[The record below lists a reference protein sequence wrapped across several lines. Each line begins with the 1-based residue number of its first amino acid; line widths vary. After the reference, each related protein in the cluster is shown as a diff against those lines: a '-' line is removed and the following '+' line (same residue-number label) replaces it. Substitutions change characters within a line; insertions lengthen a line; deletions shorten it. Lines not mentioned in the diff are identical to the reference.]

1 MHCIMLNC
9 KRNAQVGIYSL
20 VYWYVNVLKMIFKG
34 IEFERESESRCNS
47 DENCFSFLSS
57 FFFTLFTIYQHSL
70 PSKKVNSTQWPMF
83 RSAREYMKA
92 CAFIIKFCIIQCTDL

>member
-57 FFFTLFTIYQHSL
+57 FFL
-70 PSKKVNSTQWPMF
+70 PFHNISTQL
-83 RSAREYMKA
+83 A
-92 CAFIIKFCIIQCTDL
+92 L